1 MGKPQVDWHGS
12 FAVIVTPFDV
22 DGAVDEGACR
32 AVVDLVIAA
41 GCHGVIA
48 AGSTGE
54 FFLMTGEERRRVF
67 RIAVEQAGGRVPVLG
82 CPMALGETDI
92 LRLSED
98 AAAAGCAGLMVL
110 PTLYVPL
117 TEAQIKGFYQ
127 RVSAAAGL
135 PIMLYNSPR
144 YVNASLSAD
153 FVAELTEIE
162 QVVAIKDTTFD
173 LYTTSRLI
181 RRCGPD
187 LKVFIG
193 LEDLLVPALAI
204 GAVGAVAM
212 LPQVVGPMAVELYDA
227 AVAGDRDRARVLHH
241 KMSRAYDL
249 FGLGGG
255 YMAIKAA
262 MNLLGK
268 PGGHSR
274 LPLTPLDEDEIDSLR
289 AILVDLE
296 LL

>member
-12 FAVIVTPFDV
+12 FAVIVTPFDEA
-22 DGAVDEGACR
+22 GALDEAAYR
-32 AVVDLVIAA
+32 QVIDLVLDA

-54 FFLMTGEERRRVF
+54 FFLMSNEERRRVF
-67 RIAVEQAGGRVPVLG
+67 EIAVDQTGGRAPVLG
-82 CPMALGETDI
+82 CPMALGEADI
-92 LRLSED
+92 LSLSRD
-98 AAAAGCAGLMVL
+98 AADAGCDGLMVL

-117 TEAQIKGFYQ
+117 TALQIKGYYQ
-127 RVSAAAGL
+127 RVSDAAGL
-135 PIMLYNSPR
+135 PIMLYNSPK
-144 YVNASLSAD
+144 YVNASLSPD
-153 FVAELTEIE
+153 QVSDLMDIE
-162 QVVAIKDTTFD
+162 NVVAIKDTTFD

-181 RRCGPD
+181 RTCGPD
-187 LKVFIG
+187 LRVFIG

-212 LPQVVGPMAVELYDA
+212 LPQVVGAMAVELYDA
-227 AVAGDRDRARVLHH
+227 ALAGERDRAQVLHH
-241 KMSRAYDL
+241 KMSRAYEL

-262 MNLLGK
+262 MNMQGK

-274 LPLTPLDEDEIDSLR
+274 APLTPLTEDESEKLR
-289 AILVDLE
+289 AILRDLD
-296 LL
+296 LI